1 MQETGLGAHMENTQ
15 VYGYDR
21 SKSMKAVWAGRKGLT
36 ATSNNVILGETTN
49 AAGKK
54 VKTADKSGLTGEPN
68 SIEQTVNKKH
78 ARQR

>member
-21 SKSMKAVWAGRKGLT
+21 SKSMKAVWAGQKGLT
-36 ATSNNVILGETTN
+36 ATSNNVMLEETTN

-54 VKTADKSGLTGEPN
+54 VKIADKSGFTGEPN